1 MRNVIVVGA
10 GMVGVASALH
20 LQRRGWSVALVDRK
34 QPGRETSF
42 GNTGIIQSE
51 AARPYP
57 MPRDLR
63 SLAMIASGRTNDV
76 AYSVASLPRHLG
88 SLFRYW
94 WHSEPER
101 HRLIS
106 KVYATIIAQATNEHG
121 VLIRDAG
128 ADALV
133 RRSGYRSLHRTEAAL
148 EEAAAVVEMLAS
160 EYDVHARVVSAA
172 ELAAAEPGLTET
184 GAGAVH
190 WLDPWTVAEP
200 GRLVSA
206 YADLFTR
213 NGGTFLTG
221 DAATLKPSAAGGWE
235 VHASCGRIDAEA
247 AVVALGPWSPDLLR
261 RFGYRFPMVRK
272 RGYHRRFAGGAKL
285 DLPLQD
291 PAFGYVMVPMA
302 EGLRLTTGAELSGQ
316 EASPKPIQLERAEMT
331 ARKLLDLGTA
341 AAGEPWSGVRPC
353 MPDMLPVVGP
363 ASKHRGLW
371 IHFGHGHQGLTL
383 GPATGR
389 LLAELMTGEQPFVDA
404 SAFTPARYS

>member
-1 MRNVIVVGA
+1 MRSVIVLGA

-63 SLAMIASGRTNDV
+63 SLAMIAAGRTNDV
-76 AYSVASLPRHLG
+76 VYSIASLPQHLG
-88 SLFRYW
+88 PLFRYW
-94 WHSEPER
+94 WHSEPQR

-106 KVYATIIAQATNEHG
+106 RSYAAIIAQATNEHG

-148 EEAAAVVEMLAS
+148 EQAAAVVETLAS
-160 EYDVHARVVSAA
+160 EYNVHARVMGRT

-200 GRLVSA
+200 GGLVSA

-213 NGGTFLTG
+213 SGGTFLNG
-221 DAATLKPSAAGGWE
+221 DAATLEPSAAGGWE

-291 PAFGYVMVPMA
+291 PAFGYVMVPTA
-302 EGLRLTTGAELSGQ
+302 EGQRLTTGAELSGPQ
-316 EASPKPIQLERAEMT
+316 ASPKPIQLERAEMT
-331 ARKLLDLGTA
+331 ARKLLDLGAT
-341 AAGEPWSGVRPC
+341 AAGEPWNGVRPC

-363 ASKHRGLW
+363 APRHSGLW

-389 LLAELMTGEQPFVDA
+389 LLAELMTGEAPFVDA
-404 SAFTPARYS
+404 SAFSPARY

>member
-1 MRNVIVVGA
+1 MRSVIVLGA

-20 LQRRGWSVALVDRK
+20 LQRRGWSVALVDRR

-63 SLAMIASGRTNDV
+63 SLAMLAAGRTNDV
-76 AYSVASLPRHLG
+76 VYSIASLPQHLG

-101 HRLIS
+101 HRRIS

-133 RRSGYRSLHRTEAAL
+133 RRKGYRSLHRTEAAL
-148 EEAAAVVEMLAS
+148 EQAAAVVEALAS
-160 EYDVHARVVSAA
+160 DYNVRARVISAA
-172 ELAAAEPGLTET
+172 ELAAAEPGLSET

-200 GRLVSA
+200 GGLVSA
-206 YADLFTR
+206 YANLFTR
-213 NGGTFLTG
+213 NGGTFFNG
-221 DAATLKPSAAGGWE
+221 DAATLKPAAAGGWE
-235 VHASCGRIDAEA
+235 VQASCGRIDAEA
-247 AVVALGPWSPDLLR
+247 VVVALGPWSPDLLR

-291 PAFGYVMVPMA
+291 PAFGYVMVPMG
-302 EGLRLTTGAELSGQ
+302 EGLRLTTGAELLGR
-316 EASPKPIQLERAEMT
+316 EASPKPIQLVRAEMT
-331 ARKLLDLGTA
+331 ARNLLDLGTA

-353 MPDMLPVVGP
+353 MPDMLPVVGAAP
-363 ASKHRGLW
+363 KHRGLW

-389 LLAELMTGEQPFVDA
+389 LLAELMTGEAPFVDP
-404 SAFTPARYS
+404 SAFSPARY

>member
-1 MRNVIVVGA
+1 MQSVIVLGA

-20 LQRRGWSVALVDRK
+20 LQRRGWSVALIDRG

-51 AARPYP
+51 AAQPYP

-63 SLAMIASGRTNDV
+63 SLAMIAAGRTNDV
-76 AYSVASLPRHLG
+76 VYSVASLPQHLG
-88 SLFRYW
+88 PLFRYW

-101 HRLIS
+101 HRRIS
-106 KVYATIIAQATNEHG
+106 KVYATIIAHATNEHG
-121 VLIRDAG
+121 TLIRDAG

-133 RRSGYRSLHRTEAAL
+133 RRNGYRSLHRTEAAL
-148 EEAAAVVEMLAS
+148 EQAAAVVEALAS
-160 EYDVHARVVSAA
+160 DYNVRARVISAA

-184 GAGAVH
+184 GAGAVY

-200 GRLVSA
+200 GGLVAA

-213 NGGTFLTG
+213 NGGSFLDG
-221 DAATLKPSAAGGWE
+221 DAATLKPSAKGGWE
-235 VHASCGRIDAEA
+235 VQASCGRIDAEA

-272 RGYHRRFAGGAKL
+272 RGYHQRFAGGKKL

-302 EGLRLTTGAELSGQ
+302 EGLRLTTGAELSGPQ
-316 EASPKPIQLERAEMT
+316 ASPKPIQVVRAEMT

-363 ASKHRGLW
+363 APKHRGLW
-371 IHFGHGHQGLTL
+371 VHFGHGHQGLTL

-389 LLAELMTGEQPFVDA
+389 LLAELMTGEAPFVDA
-404 SAFTPARYS
+404 SPFSPARY

>member
-1 MRNVIVVGA
+1 MRSVIVLGA

-20 LQRRGWSVALVDRK
+20 LQRRGWSVALVDRR

-63 SLAMIASGRTNDV
+63 SLAMMAAGRTNDV
-76 AYSVASLPRHLG
+76 VYSVASLPQHLG
-88 SLFRYW
+88 PLFRYW

-101 HRLIS
+101 HRRIS

-148 EEAAAVVEMLAS
+148 EQAAAVVEALAS
-160 EYDVHARVVSAA
+160 DYNVRARVIGRA
-172 ELAAAEPGLTET
+172 ELAVAEPGLSET

-200 GRLVSA
+200 GGLVAA

-213 NGGTFLTG
+213 SGGTFLNG

-235 VHASCGRIDAEA
+235 VHAGCGRIEAEA
-247 AVVALGPWSPDLLR
+247 VVVALGPWSPDLLR
-261 RFGYRFPMVRK
+261 RFGYRFPIVRK

-291 PAFGYVMVPMA
+291 PAFGYVMVPMG
-302 EGLRLTTGAELSGQ
+302 EGLRLTTGAELLGR
-316 EASPKPIQLERAEMT
+316 EASPKPIQLVRAEMT

-341 AAGEPWSGVRPC
+341 TAGEPWSGVRPC
-353 MPDMLPVVGP
+353 MPDMLPVVGRAP
-363 ASKHRGLW
+363 KHGGLW

-389 LLAELMTGEQPFVDA
+389 LLAELMTGEKPFVDA
-404 SAFTPARYS
+404 SPFSPARY